1 MKILEAISFGAIA
14 LSIHIIAISFVFPEI
29 LGSNQKDED
38 GERETITL
46 SSLSFS
52 ASDLVKVWDTPPE
65 TKSEVSVLQSVNQ
78 FQNMK
83 LPLTTVEIDAEIEI
97 EPLSKPQLLQNNQI
111 DGSPQIP
118 TALSATVQSS
128 MSIDKVSFQ
137 NNDEGSLNLPDK
149 IDANPIIEKIS
160 NSQQKPTLEIFK
172 PQIDTSSMIPV
183 TQPKEVNLKTKI
195 ASLPEKPASALKK
208 SQKKQPQKTEN
219 QVNLSSKDTKIIK
232 ENLYSWGSKIH
243 SAIERQKFYPSG
255 TRAQG
260 RVILNLI
267 VQSDGRL
274 VKTEVFK
281 SSGTALLD
289 NAALTAVKRAN
300 LPVAPGGLTEDKY
313 RFQIPI
319 KMSRN

>member
-65 TKSEVSVLQSVNQ
+65 TKSEVSALRSVNQ

-83 LPLTTVEIDAEIEI
+83 LPLTTVEVDAKIEI
-97 EPLSKPQLLQNNQI
+97 GPLSKPQLLQNNQI
-111 DGSPQIP
+111 ADSPQIP
-118 TALSATVQSS
+118 TAFSATVYSS
-128 MSIDKVSFQ
+128 VSIDKVSFQ
-137 NNDEGSLNLPDK
+137 NNDKGSLNLSDK
-149 IDANPIIEKIS
+149 IDANPIAEKFS
-160 NSQQKPTLEIFK
+160 NSQQKPTLETLK
-172 PQIDTSSMIPV
+172 PQIDTSTMIPV
-183 TQPKEVNLKTKI
+183 KQPRKAHVETEI
-195 ASLPEKPASALKK
+195 ASLPEKPASGSAK
-208 SQKKQPQKTEN
+208 SLNRQPQKIEN
-219 QVNLSSKDTKIIK
+219 QVNLPSKDTKIIK

-243 SAIERQKFYPSG
+243 GAIERQKFYPSG

-267 VQSDGRL
+267 VHSDGRL
-274 VKTEVFK
+274 VKTEIFK

-300 LPVAPGGLTEDKY
+300 LPVAPEGLTEDKY

>member
-14 LSIHIIAISFVFPEI
+14 LSLHITVISFVFPEI

-52 ASDLVKVWDTPPE
+52 ASDLVKTWNTPPE
-65 TKSEVSVLQSVNQ
+65 IKSEVSTLRSVNQ

-83 LPLTTVEIDAEIEI
+83 LLLTTGEVDSEIEI

-111 DGSPQIP
+111 ADSPQIP
-118 TALSATVQSS
+118 SAFSATVYSTV
-128 MSIDKVSFQ
+128 SIDKVSFQ
-137 NNDEGSLNLPDK
+137 NNDKASLNLPDK

-160 NSQQKPTLEIFK
+160 NSQQKPTLETLK
-172 PQIDTSSMIPV
+172 PQIDTSTMIPV
-183 TQPKEVNLKTKI
+183 VQPKKVHVETEI
-195 ASLPEKPASALKK
+195 ANLPEKPVSALEK
-208 SQKKQPQKTEN
+208 SPKKQSKKIEN

-243 SAIERQKFYPSG
+243 GAIERQKFYPSG

-274 VKTEVFK
+274 VKTEIFK

-300 LPVAPGGLTEDKY
+300 LPVAPEGLTEDKY

>member
-14 LSIHIIAISFVFPEI
+14 LSLHITVISFFFPEI
-29 LGSNQKDED
+29 LGSKQKEED
-38 GERETITL
+38 GERATITL
-46 SSLSFS
+46 SSLSVS
-52 ASDLVKVWDTPPE
+52 ASDLVEDWDTPPV
-65 TKSEVSVLQSVNQ
+65 TKSEVLGLRSVNQ

-83 LPLTTVEIDAEIEI
+83 LPLTKVEVDAEIEI
-97 EPLSKPQLLQNNQI
+97 EPFNKPQLFQNNQVS
-111 DGSPQIP
+111 DGPQIP
-118 TALSATVQSS
+118 TAFSATVYSS
-128 MSIDKVSFQ
+128 VSIDKVSFQ
-137 NNDEGSLNLPDK
+137 NNYKGSLNLPDK
-149 IDANPIIEKIS
+149 IDANPIVEKFS
-160 NSQQKPTLEIFK
+160 NNQQIPTLETLK
-172 PQIDTSSMIPV
+172 PQIDTSSTIPV
-183 TQPKEVNLKTKI
+183 TQPKKVHEESEI
-195 ASLPEKPASALKK
+195 ASLPEKPASGPEKP
-208 SQKKQPQKTEN
+208 QKKQHQKREN
-219 QVNLSSKDTKIIK
+219 QVNLSSKDTKILK

-267 VQSDGRL
+267 VNPDGRL
-274 VKTEVFK
+274 VKTEIFK

-300 LPVAPGGLTEDKY
+300 FPVAPEGLTEDKY

>member
-14 LSIHIIAISFVFPEI
+14 LSLHITVISFVFPEI
-29 LGSNQKDED
+29 LGSNQKEDES
-38 GERETITL
+38 ERETIIL

-52 ASDLVKVWDTPPE
+52 ASDLVKTWDTPPE
-65 TKSEVSVLQSVNQ
+65 IKSEVSTLGSVNQ

-83 LPLTTVEIDAEIEI
+83 LPINTGELDAEIEI
-97 EPLSKPQLLQNNQI
+97 EPLSKPQFLQNNQI
-111 DGSPQIP
+111 AESLQIP
-118 TALSATVQSS
+118 TALSATVHSS

-137 NNDEGSLNLPDK
+137 NNEKGSLNLPDK
-149 IDANPIIEKIS
+149 IDTNPITEYLS
-160 NSQQKPTLEIFK
+160 NSKQKPTLETFK
-172 PQIDTSSMIPV
+172 PQIDKSSVIPV
-183 TQPKEVNLKTKI
+183 AQPKKVHIETEI
-195 ASLPEKPASALKK
+195 ANLPEKPVSALEKSLKRQSKK
-208 SQKKQPQKTEN
+208 NEN
-219 QVNLSSKDTKIIK
+219 QQNLLPKDTKKIK

-243 SAIERQKFYPSG
+243 NAIERKKFYPSG

-267 VQSDGRL
+267 VHSDGRL
-274 VKTEVFK
+274 VKTEIFK

-300 LPVAPGGLTEDKY
+300 LPVAPEGLTEDKY

>member
-29 LGSNQKDED
+29 LGANQKDED

-52 ASDLVKVWDTPPE
+52 ASDLVKVWESPPE
-65 TKSEVSVLQSVNQ
+65 IKSEVSALRSVNQ
-78 FQNMK
+78 FQNME
-83 LPLTTVEIDAEIEI
+83 LPLTTLEIDAEIEI
-97 EPLSKPQLLQNNQI
+97 GPLSKPQLLQNNQI
-111 DGSPQIP
+111 ADSPQIP
-118 TALSATVQSS
+118 SAFSATVYSLV
-128 MSIDKVSFQ
+128 SIDKVSFQ
-137 NNDEGSLNLPDK
+137 NNDKASLDLPDK

-160 NSQQKPTLEIFK
+160 NSQQKPTLETIK
-172 PQIDTSSMIPV
+172 PQIDTSNMIPV
-183 TQPKEVNLKTKI
+183 TQPQKAHVETEI
-195 ASLPEKPASALKK
+195 TSLPEKPASGSAK
-208 SQKKQPQKTEN
+208 SLNRQPQKIEN

-243 SAIERQKFYPSG
+243 GAIERQKFYPSG

-267 VQSDGRL
+267 VHSDGRL
-274 VKTEVFK
+274 VKTEIFK

-300 LPVAPGGLTEDKY
+300 LPVAPEGLIEDKY

>member
-14 LSIHIIAISFVFPEI
+14 LSLHITVISFFFPEI

-38 GERETITL
+38 GERDAITL

-52 ASDLVKVWDTPPE
+52 ASDLVKTWDTPPE
-65 TKSEVSVLQSVNQ
+65 TKSEVSALRSVNQ

-83 LPLTTVEIDAEIEI
+83 LPLTTVEADAEIEI
-97 EPLSKPQLLQNNQI
+97 GPLSKPQLLQNNQI
-111 DGSPQIP
+111 AESPQIP
-118 TALSATVQSS
+118 TAFSATVHSS

-137 NNDEGSLNLPDK
+137 NNDKGSLNLPDK
-149 IDANPIIEKIS
+149 IDTNPIIEKLT
-160 NSQQKPTLEIFK
+160 NSKQNPTLETFK
-172 PQIDTSSMIPV
+172 PQIDKSSVIPV
-183 TQPKEVNLKTKI
+183 AQPKKVHIETEI
-195 ASLPEKPASALKK
+195 ANLPEKPVSALEKSLQRQSKK
-208 SQKKQPQKTEN
+208 NEN
-219 QVNLSSKDTKIIK
+219 QLNLLPKDTKKIK

-243 SAIERQKFYPSG
+243 NAIERKKFYPSG

-267 VQSDGRL
+267 VHSDGRL
-274 VKTEVFK
+274 VKTEIFK

-300 LPVAPGGLTEDKY
+300 FPEAPEGLIEDKY

>member
-14 LSIHIIAISFVFPEI
+14 LSLHITVVSFFFPEI
-29 LGSNQKDED
+29 LSSNQKEDES
-38 GERETITL
+38 ERETIIL

-52 ASDLVKVWDTPPE
+52 ASDLVKTWDTPPE
-65 TKSEVSVLQSVNQ
+65 IKSEVSMLGSVNQ

-83 LPLTTVEIDAEIEI
+83 LPLNTGEIDAEIEI

-111 DGSPQIP
+111 AESPQIP
-118 TALSATVQSS
+118 TALSATVHSS

-149 IDANPIIEKIS
+149 IDTTPITKHLN
-160 NSQQKPTLEIFK
+160 NSKQKPTLETFK
-172 PQIDTSSMIPV
+172 PKIDKSSVIPV
-183 TQPKEVNLKTKI
+183 AQPKKVHIETEI
-195 ASLPEKPASALKK
+195 ANLPEKPVSALEKSLKRQSKK
-208 SQKKQPQKTEN
+208 NEN
-219 QVNLSSKDTKIIK
+219 QLNLLPKDTKKIK

-243 SAIERQKFYPSG
+243 NAIERKKFYPSG

-267 VQSDGRL
+267 VHSDGRL
-274 VKTEVFK
+274 VKTEIFK

-300 LPVAPGGLTEDKY
+300 FPEAPEGLIEDKY

>member
-52 ASDLVKVWDTPPE
+52 TSDLVKAWDTPPE
-65 TKSEVSVLQSVNQ
+65 TKSEVSALRSVNR

-83 LPLTTVEIDAEIEI
+83 LPLIKVEVDAELEI
-97 EPLSKPQLLQNNQI
+97 EPLNKPRLIQNNQI
-111 DGSPQIP
+111 ADSPQIP
-118 TALSATVQSS
+118 TPFSATAYSS
-128 MSIDKVSFQ
+128 VSIDKVSFQ
-137 NNDEGSLNLPDK
+137 NNDKGSLNLSDK
-149 IDANPIIEKIS
+149 IDANPIAEKFS
-160 NSQQKPTLEIFK
+160 NSQQKPTLETLK
-172 PQIDTSSMIPV
+172 PQIDISSTIP
-183 TQPKEVNLKTKI
+183 TIQPKKAHVETEI
-195 ASLPEKPASALKK
+195 ASLPEKPALGLEKSLNKK
-208 SQKKQPQKTEN
+208 PQKKEN

-243 SAIERQKFYPSG
+243 GAIERQKFYPSG

-267 VQSDGRL
+267 IHSDGRL
-274 VKTEVFK
+274 VKTEIFK

-300 LPVAPGGLTEDKY
+300 FPEAPEGLIEDKY

>member
-14 LSIHIIAISFVFPEI
+14 LSLHITVISFFVPEI
-29 LGSNQKDED
+29 IGSKQKEED

-52 ASDLVKVWDTPPE
+52 ASDLIKAWDTPPE
-65 TKSEVSVLQSVNQ
+65 TKSEVSVLRSVNQ
-78 FQNMK
+78 IQNIK
-83 LPLTTVEIDAEIEI
+83 LPLTKVEVDAKIEI
-97 EPLSKPQLLQNNQI
+97 EPLNKPQLLQKNQI
-111 DGSPQIP
+111 AESPQIP
-118 TALSATVQSS
+118 TALSATVHSS
-128 MSIDKVSFQ
+128 MSIDKVNFQ
-137 NNDEGSLNLPDK
+137 NNDKGSLNLSDK
-149 IDANPIIEKIS
+149 IDTNPIIEKLR
-160 NSQQKPTLEIFK
+160 NSKQNPTLETFK
-172 PQIDTSSMIPV
+172 PQIDKSSVIPV
-183 TQPKEVNLKTKI
+183 AQPKKVHIETEI
-195 ASLPEKPASALKK
+195 ANLPEKPVSALEKSLQRQSKK
-208 SQKKQPQKTEN
+208 NEN
-219 QVNLSSKDTKIIK
+219 QLNLLPKDTKKIK

-243 SAIERQKFYPSG
+243 NAIERKKFYPSG

-267 VQSDGRL
+267 FHSDGRL
-274 VKTEVFK
+274 VKTEIFK

-300 LPVAPGGLTEDKY
+300 FPEAPEGLIEDKY

>member
-1 MKILEAISFGAIA
+1 MKVLEAISFGAIA

-52 ASDLVKVWDTPPE
+52 ASDLVKTWNTPPE
-65 TKSEVSVLQSVNQ
+65 IKSEVSTLRSVNQ

-83 LPLTTVEIDAEIEI
+83 LLLTTGEVDSEIEI

-111 DGSPQIP
+111 ADSPQIP
-118 TALSATVQSS
+118 SAFSATVFSTV
-128 MSIDKVSFQ
+128 SIDKVSFQ
-137 NNDEGSLNLPDK
+137 NNDKASLDLPDK

-160 NSQQKPTLEIFK
+160 NSQQKPTLETLK
-172 PQIDTSSMIPV
+172 PQIDTSTMIPV
-183 TQPKEVNLKTKI
+183 TQPQKAHVETEI
-195 ASLPEKPASALKK
+195 ASLPEKPASGLSK
-208 SQKKQPQKTEN
+208 SLNRQPQKIEN

-243 SAIERQKFYPSG
+243 GAIERQKFYPSG

-274 VKTEVFK
+274 VKTEIFK

-300 LPVAPGGLTEDKY
+300 LPVAPEGLTEDKY

>member
-1 MKILEAISFGAIA
+1 MKILEAISFGVIA
-14 LSIHIIAISFVFPEI
+14 LSLHITVISFFVPEVI
-29 LGSNQKDED
+29 GSKQKEED

-46 SSLSFS
+46 SSLSLS
-52 ASDLVKVWDTPPE
+52 ASYLVKAWDAPPE
-65 TKSEVSVLQSVNQ
+65 IKSEVSAIQSVNQ
-78 FQNMK
+78 FQNIK
-83 LPLTTVEIDAEIEI
+83 LPLTKLEVDSEIEI

-111 DGSPQIP
+111 DDSPQIP
-118 TALSATVQSS
+118 TTFSATVYSS
-128 MSIDKVSFQ
+128 VSIDKVSFQ
-137 NNDEGSLNLPDK
+137 KNDKGSLNLPDK
-149 IDANPIIEKIS
+149 IDSNPITENFS
-160 NSQQKPTLEIFK
+160 NSQQKSTLEILK

-183 TQPKEVNLKTKI
+183 TQPQRAQVETKI
-195 ASLPEKPASALKK
+195 ANLPEKPASVLKK
-208 SQKKQPQKTEN
+208 SQNKQPQKSET
-219 QVNLSSKDTKIIK
+219 QINLPSKDTKIVK

-267 VQSDGRL
+267 VNPDGRL
-274 VKTEVFK
+274 VKTEIFK
-281 SSGTALLD
+281 SSGTTLLD

-300 LPVAPGGLTEDKY
+300 FPEAPEGLIEDKY

>member
-1 MKILEAISFGAIA
+1 MKILEAINFGAIA
-14 LSIHIIAISFVFPEI
+14 LTIHIIAISFVFPEI

-65 TKSEVSVLQSVNQ
+65 TKSEVSELRSVKK

-83 LPLTTVEIDAEIEI
+83 LPLTTVELDAEIEI
-97 EPLSKPQLLQNNQI
+97 GPLSKPQLLQNNQI
-111 DGSPQIP
+111 ADSPKI
-118 TALSATVQSS
+118 ASAFSATVYSS
-128 MSIDKVSFQ
+128 VSIDKVSFQ
-137 NNDEGSLNLPDK
+137 NNDKASLDLPDK

-160 NSQQKPTLEIFK
+160 NSQQKPILETLK
-172 PQIDTSSMIPV
+172 PQIDTSSTIPV
-183 TQPKEVNLKTKI
+183 TQQKKVHEENEI
-195 ASLPEKPASALKK
+195 ASLPEKLASGLAK
-208 SQKKQPQKTEN
+208 SLYRQPQKTEN

-243 SAIERQKFYPSG
+243 RAIERQKFYPSG

-267 VQSDGRL
+267 VHSDGRL
-274 VKTEVFK
+274 VKTENFK
-281 SSGTALLD
+281 SSGKALLD

-300 LPVAPGGLTEDKY
+300 FPVAPEGLIEDNY
-313 RFQIPI
+313 RFQVPI

>member
-14 LSIHIIAISFVFPEI
+14 LSLHITVISFVFPEI

-52 ASDLVKVWDTPPE
+52 ASDLVKTWNTPPE
-65 TKSEVSVLQSVNQ
+65 IKSEVSTLRSVNQ

-83 LPLTTVEIDAEIEI
+83 LLLTTGEVDSEIEI

-111 DGSPQIP
+111 ADSPQIP
-118 TALSATVQSS
+118 SAFSATVYSTV
-128 MSIDKVSFQ
+128 SIDKVSFQ
-137 NNDEGSLNLPDK
+137 NNDKASLNLPDK

-160 NSQQKPTLEIFK
+160 NSQQKPTLETLK
-172 PQIDTSSMIPV
+172 PQIDTSTMIPV
-183 TQPKEVNLKTKI
+183 VQPKKVHVETEI
-195 ASLPEKPASALKK
+195 ANLPEKPVSALEK
-208 SQKKQPQKTEN
+208 SPKKQSKKIEN
-219 QVNLSSKDTKIIK
+219 QVNLLSKDTKVIK

-243 SAIERQKFYPSG
+243 GAIERQKFYPSG

-274 VKTEVFK
+274 VKTEIFK

-300 LPVAPGGLTEDKY
+300 LPVAPEGLTEDKY

>member
-14 LSIHIIAISFVFPEI
+14 LSLHITVISFFVPEI
-29 LGSNQKDED
+29 IGSKQKEED

-52 ASDLVKVWDTPPE
+52 ASDLIKAWDTPPE
-65 TKSEVSVLQSVNQ
+65 IKSEVSVLRSVNQ
-78 FQNMK
+78 FQNIK
-83 LPLTTVEIDAEIEI
+83 LPLTKVEVDSEIEI
-97 EPLSKPQLLQNNQI
+97 EPLNKPQLIQNNQI
-111 DGSPQIP
+111 ADSPQIP
-118 TALSATVQSS
+118 TAFSATVYSS
-128 MSIDKVSFQ
+128 ISIDKVSFQ
-137 NNDEGSLNLPDK
+137 NNDKGSLNLSDK
-149 IDANPIIEKIS
+149 IDANPIAEKFS
-160 NSQQKPTLEIFK
+160 NSQQKPTLETLK
-172 PQIDTSSMIPV
+172 PQIDTSSTIPV
-183 TQPKEVNLKTKI
+183 TQPKKVHEENAI
-195 ASLPEKPASALKK
+195 ASLPEKSASGPAK
-208 SQKKQPQKTEN
+208 SLYRQPQKPEN

-243 SAIERQKFYPSG
+243 NAIERKKFYPSG

-267 VQSDGRL
+267 VHSDGRL
-274 VKTEVFK
+274 VKTEIFK

-300 LPVAPGGLTEDKY
+300 FPEAPEGLIEDKY

>member
-1 MKILEAISFGAIA
+1 MKILEALSFGAIA
-14 LSIHIIAISFVFPEI
+14 LSLHITVISFFVPEI
-29 LGSNQKDED
+29 IGSKQKEED

-52 ASDLVKVWDTPPE
+52 ASDLIKAWDTPPE
-65 TKSEVSVLQSVNQ
+65 IKSEVSVIQSVNQ

-83 LPLTTVEIDAEIEI
+83 LPLSKVEVDTEIEI
-97 EPLSKPQLLQNNQI
+97 EPLTKPQLIQNNQI
-111 DGSPQIP
+111 AESPQIP
-118 TALSATVQSS
+118 TAFSATVYYSV
-128 MSIDKVSFQ
+128 SIDKVRFQ
-137 NNDEGSLNLPDK
+137 NNDTGSLNLSDK
-149 IDANPIIEKIS
+149 IDANPIAEKFS
-160 NSQQKPTLEIFK
+160 NSQQKPTLEILK
-172 PQIDTSSMIPV
+172 PQIDMSSTIPV
-183 TQPKEVNLKTKI
+183 AQPKKVHVENEI
-195 ASLPEKPASALKK
+195 ASLPAKPASGPAK
-208 SQKKQPQKTEN
+208 SLYKQTQKIEN
-219 QVNLSSKDTKIIK
+219 QVNLSPADTKIIK

-243 SAIERQKFYPSG
+243 GAIERQKFYPGG

-267 VQSDGRL
+267 VHSDGRL
-274 VKTEVFK
+274 VKTEIFK

-300 LPVAPGGLTEDKY
+300 FPEAPEGLIEDKY

>member
-52 ASDLVKVWDTPPE
+52 ASHLVKAWDTPPE
-65 TKSEVSVLQSVNQ
+65 IKSEVSAIQSVNQ

-83 LPLTTVEIDAEIEI
+83 LPLTKVEVDTEIEI
-97 EPLSKPQLLQNNQI
+97 EPLGKPQLFQNNQI
-111 DGSPQIP
+111 ADSPQIP
-118 TALSATVQSS
+118 SAFSATVYSS
-128 MSIDKVSFQ
+128 VSIDKVSFQ
-137 NNDEGSLNLPDK
+137 NNDKASLDLPDK

-160 NSQQKPTLEIFK
+160 NSQQKPTLETLK
-172 PQIDTSSMIPV
+172 PQIDTSTMIPV
-183 TQPKEVNLKTKI
+183 TQPQKAHVETEI
-195 ASLPEKPASALKK
+195 ASLPEKPASGSAK
-208 SQKKQPQKTEN
+208 SLNRQPQKIEN

-243 SAIERQKFYPSG
+243 GAIERQKFYPSG

-274 VKTEVFK
+274 VKTEIFK

-300 LPVAPGGLTEDKY
+300 LPVAPEGLTEDKY

>member
-14 LSIHIIAISFVFPEI
+14 LSLHITVISFFVPEI
-29 LGSNQKDED
+29 IGSKQKEED

-52 ASDLVKVWDTPPE
+52 ASDLIKAWDTPPE
-65 TKSEVSVLQSVNQ
+65 TKSEVSVLRSVNQ
-78 FQNMK
+78 FQNIK
-83 LPLTTVEIDAEIEI
+83 LPLTKVEVDSEIEI
-97 EPLSKPQLLQNNQI
+97 EPLTKPQLIQNNQI
-111 DGSPQIP
+111 ADSPQIP
-118 TALSATVQSS
+118 TPFSATAYSS
-128 MSIDKVSFQ
+128 VSIDKVSFQ
-137 NNDEGSLNLPDK
+137 NNDKGSLNLSDK
-149 IDANPIIEKIS
+149 IDANPIAEKFS
-160 NSQQKPTLEIFK
+160 NSQQKPTLEILK
-172 PQIDTSSMIPV
+172 PQIDMSSTIPV
-183 TQPKEVNLKTKI
+183 AQPKKVNVENEI
-195 ASLPEKPASALKK
+195 ASLPAKPASEPAK
-208 SQKKQPQKTEN
+208 SLYKQTQKIEN
-219 QVNLSSKDTKIIK
+219 QVNLLSADTKIIK

-243 SAIERQKFYPSG
+243 GAIERQKFYPSG

-267 VQSDGRL
+267 VHSDGRL
-274 VKTEVFK
+274 VKTEIFK

-300 LPVAPGGLTEDKY
+300 FPEAPEGLIEDKY